1 MLVAQNSLGSV
12 CPVPLTVRGKGE
24 DDLQTI
30 MMANNYACSLKELAR
45 LEEARALYRKWM
57 LVSQRVLG
65 DCDHCTL
72 TFKKRFA
79 QTLYED
85 ERATLGDLREAVKT
99 LVETARIAR
108 RVLGGAHPDV
118 VGIEGSLR
126 NARTVLRARE
136 DGKQVRFVKH

>member
-1 MLVAQNSLGSV
+1 M

-30 MMANNYACSLKELAR
+30 MTANNYACSLKECDR

-108 RVLGGAHPDV
+108 RVLGGAHPV
-118 VGIEGSLR
+118 VEDTDRSLR
-126 NARTVLRARE
+126 KAQALLRIRE
-136 DGKQVRFVKH
+136 KFEGGK